1 MGKTVKLAI
10 LHSHPIQYF
19 APLYARIAQE
29 PGIDLTVY
37 YCSRQGVD
45 AYHDEGFGHELKW
58 DVPLLEGYRYQFLPN
73 VRRRDQV
80 SGFLSLINPSIV
92 KELRRENPDALW
104 VNGHNYFTYLLAIG
118 AAKALGI
125 PVLMRGETH
134 LLLSCSMSKRILRRL
149 VMSAFYQVCDACLPI
164 GTRNAEFY
172 RSHGVRDERLFIVPY
187 AVDNTFFTQTTDSYL
202 KDPSSIKKDLGLPA
216 TTPLVLFASKLMS
229 RKRPMDLLM
238 AYHKLRR
245 EQIQAALVFIGSG
258 SHEQM
263 LKTYVQQQQ
272 VPDVYFFGFRNQS
285 ELPKFYAI
293 ADIFVLP
300 SENEPW
306 GLVINEV
313 MCAGLPV
320 VATKEIG
327 AAADLV
333 IPDQNGLIYQ
343 TGDIEMLASHL
354 RTLVA
359 DSKLRMRMGQC
370 SRELIAKWSI
380 ERCVQGVK
388 EALFYLTNKSS
399 NGRKHEAH
407 VHINVPVDKQ
417 AK

>member
-29 PGIDLTVY
+29 PDIDLTVY

-45 AYHDEGFGHELKW
+45 EYHDEGFGHQLKW

-73 VRRRDQV
+73 VRHRDQV

-92 KELRRENPDALW
+92 RELRREKPDALW

-118 AAKALGI
+118 AAKAFGI

-134 LLLSCSMSKRILRRL
+134 LLLSCSMSKRVLRRL
-149 VMSAFYQVCDACLPI
+149 VMSMFYQVCDACLPI

-172 RSHGVRDERLFIVPY
+172 RSHGVQDDRLFIVPY
-187 AVDNTFFTQTTDSYL
+187 AVDNKFFTQTAESYL
-202 KDPSSIKKDLGLPA
+202 KEAPSIKKELGLPA
-216 TTPLVLFASKLMS
+216 NTPLILFASKLMP

-238 AYHKLRR
+238 AYHRLRS

-258 SHEQM
+258 SHEKM
-263 LKTYVQQQQ
+263 LKTYIEQQQ

-306 GLVINEV
+306 GLVVNEV

-320 VATKEIG
+320 IATKEIG

-333 IPDQNGLIYQ
+333 VPGHNGLIFQ
-343 TGDIEMLASHL
+343 TGDIEMLVSHL
-354 RTLVA
+354 RTLA
-359 DSKLRMRMGQC
+359 TDSELRMRMGQR

-380 ERCVQGVK
+380 ERCVRGVK
-388 EALFYLTNKSS
+388 EALFYLTSKSS
-399 NGRKHEAH
+399 NGRKSETRF
-407 VHINVPVDKQ
+407 HINAPVD
-417 AK
+417 